1 MNQWLRYAVIV
12 AFVATPAVAVDVRYE
27 VALRTDLRARNP
39 LPGDLGTP
47 VTGDLEFI
55 PRAQLSL
62 GLDASTLQFL
72 YAPTL
77 LWREP
82 QQGAQS
88 QFLPLQR
95 GRVAFDTH
103 WSRGTFHLSED
114 AAYGQTYVGAL
125 RNPEGSVDPVTEVQ
139 SLGIVRYLRSFTAMG
154 LEGRPS
160 DHLTLGVLVGYQVS
174 GSTGPPP
181 EQNDPNGLLV
191 VSPLPL
197 QYGPT
202 ALATARATVTRLD
215 GLTTAAQVSQAHFV
229 TGADQLVAQLRET
242 WDRQLSRTTTF
253 TLGAGAALAREAVV
267 ATTLTPN
274 SAGTYLDLLPVA
286 SVGLDWRDVLS
297 EHPIRLDTSLRM
309 APFADRFTGAVYERV
324 ELRGHGEWRFAKDWV
339 SSAAAGGAIAVPVSL
354 ALMAPEN
361 VSRLTQVGDRVIY
374 AEGTVIWAV
383 KTWLLLQASARVL
396 WTEQPRFQTSGVQA
410 VGTVS
415 VTVQQQDSLA
425 W

>member
-1 MNQWLRYAVIV
+1 MIWGLRYAGVV
-12 AFVATPAVAVDVRYE
+12 AFVATSALAVDVKYE

-39 LPGDLGTP
+39 LPGDLGTT

-62 GLDASTLQFL
+62 GIDASTLQFL
-72 YAPTL
+72 YAPTI

-82 QQGAQS
+82 QQGALS

-103 WSRGTFHLSED
+103 WSRGTFHVSED

-125 RNPEGSVDPVTEVQ
+125 RNPEGAAEPVAEVQ
-139 SLGIVRYLRSFTAMG
+139 SLGIVRYLRSFTAVG
-154 LEGRPS
+154 LESRPS
-160 DHLTLGVLVGYQVS
+160 DRFTLGLLAGYQVS
-174 GSTGPPP
+174 GSTDPPP
-181 EQNDPNGLLV
+181 AQTDPLGLPTF
-191 VSPLPL
+191 SALPL

-202 ALATARATVTRLD
+202 ALASGRVTLTRQD
-215 GLTTAAQVSQAHFV
+215 GLTTTAQASQAHFV

-253 TLGAGAALAREAVV
+253 TLGAGAALAREVV
-267 ATTLTPN
+267 VPTSLTPTG
-274 SAGTYLDLLPVA
+274 AGTYLDLLPVA

-309 APFADRFTGAVYERV
+309 APFADRFTGAVYERL
-324 ELRGHGEWRFAKDWV
+324 ELRGHGEWRFAKEWITTGAV
-339 SSAAAGGAIAVPVSL
+339 GGAIAVPVSL
-354 ALMAPEN
+354 ALQAPDN
-361 VSRLTQVGDRVIY
+361 VSRVTQVGDRVLS
-374 AEGTVIWAV
+374 AEGTVAWTV
-383 KTWLLLQASARVL
+383 KTWLVLQASARVL